1 MFGYIR
7 PRKDSLRV
15 AEYEYYRGLYCGV
28 CRRMG
33 KECGSASRLCLSY
46 DQVFLCLVR
55 TLLTD
60 DIPEFSRKSCPAFP
74 LKKLKAAEST
84 SVDYSAAVGAVLA
97 AYKFDDDK
105 RDESGT
111 RRFAAS
117 LGRGCSRP
125 WLRRAE
131 KLYPGLASGIY
142 ESLDGFCRAENDA
155 CSGGSGSADVSG
167 FDGFSLDAVADAF
180 GRVAGFFTSYG
191 LEGRQAAVAAAVGR
205 HAGRWLFMVDA
216 ADDMAEDVKK
226 GRNNVL
232 ARAYGE
238 NGPGEEEKKT
248 LLCLLNAETDAA
260 LDVLELADIAPG
272 TRLEILKNILSEG
285 MPQTAEAVLNRTY
298 RKPRRHEE

>member
-33 KECGSASRLCLSY
+33 KECGSAARLCLSY
-46 DQVFLCLVR
+46 DQVFLCLIR
-55 TLLTD
+55 SLLTD
-60 DIPEFSRKSCPAFP
+60 DVPEFSRKSCPALP
-74 LKKLKAAEST
+74 LKKLKTAESP
-84 SVDYSAAVGAVLA
+84 SVDYAAAVGAVLA

-105 RDESGT
+105 RDESGA
-111 RRFAAS
+111 RKFAS
-117 LGRGCSRP
+117 SVGKTCSRP

-131 KLYPGLASGIY
+131 KLYPGLTAGIC
-142 ESLDGFCRAENDA
+142 ESLDEFCKAETDA
-155 CSGGSGSADVSG
+155 CSADAGS
-167 FDGFSLDAVADAF
+167 DGFSLDAVADAF

-191 LEGRQAAVAAAVGR
+191 LEGRQSAIAAAVGR
-205 HAGRWLFMVDA
+205 HAGRWLFLIDA
-216 ADDMAEDVKK
+216 ADDIAEDVKK

-260 LDVLELADIAPG
+260 LAALELADVAPG

-285 MPQTAEAVLNRTY
+285 MPQTAEAVLNGTY
-298 RKPRRHEE
+298 RKPRRHED